1 MRDVDRVCRVRGRF
15 TLRSGIEADEYFDK
29 FLFDAD
35 PRLLRRVVDGIVP
48 LVPANTDVL
57 GGIELGGVPI
67 AAVAG
72 QATGLPT
79 AYIRKQARTYGTCK
93 LAEGPDLS
101 GQRVTLI
108 EDAITTGG
116 AARDAALALRELGTR
131 LDTVVCAIDRG
142 ASVDVLDRIGLR
154 SVPRSLVSCSIRL
167 RSADRSVRRATAS
180 ATTCRP
186 KVTSRCVSPTCCPV
200 MDPLPKTTYRRDHWC
215 PQRNPLARRS

>member
-1 MRDVDRVCRVRGRF
+1 MSTSTSSC
-15 TLRSGIEADEYFDK
+15 
-29 FLFDAD
+29 FDAD
-35 PRLLRRVVDGIVP
+35 PRLLRRVVDGMVP

-131 LDTVVCAIDRG
+131 LDTVVCAIDPG

-186 KVTSRCVSPTCCPV
+186 KITSLCQPDLLPGDGSASEDDVSP
-200 MDPLPKTTYRRDHWC
+200 
-215 PQRNPLARRS
+215 